1 MRERHVASFFYNDR
15 RTNSG
20 ADAVIA
26 SLSAGDTITLG
37 VDAVWAAINGY
48 GLLIHGSS
56 RTYVHGQVYGRAAI
70 ESRSTGVFVTVG
82 STGLLSGTDYGIN
95 AASGAGVTL
104 VNDGHVYGAT
114 GANLGSAGG
123 LVNNGTISGDT
134 YGVRITLTYTIS
146 VSNTGTILG
155 SAFYG
160 LQMTGDQP
168 FEVVNSGTIAS
179 RGYAVYI
186 SGVASFTGTLLN
198 AGLIDGGV
206 LASSARGATVRNTGT
221 ITGQVLL
228 GAGDDLFDSTQ
239 GTLFG
244 YVSGGDGADEIL
256 GSADGNDLRGAA
268 GDDELSGMD
277 GNDRLAGGA
286 GADLLDGGTGRDL
299 AAYFDAA
306 AGVTVSLADPSRNT
320 GAAAGD
326 TFLSIEGLQGS
337 AHNDSLQGD
346 GKANRLLG
354 GFGDD
359 LLDGGAG
366 ADTLRGGF
374 DDDIYLI
381 DSVGDRVIERT
392 DEGHDTVRTGIA
404 GYVLPDHVEDLELTG
419 TRAIN
424 GTGNTL
430 ANALTGNGAANVLA
444 GRGGADTLT
453 GGAGADVFVLD
464 TAFGADQIDTITDF
478 ASREDR
484 IRLSRAIFTELN
496 GGTELAA
503 ARFVLGSAAGDA
515 NDRILFHKASGAV
528 FYDADGTGAVAA
540 VQILQL
546 DPGTALVATD
556 FQLVA

>member
-1 MRERHVASFFYNDR
+1 MRERHVASYFYNDR

-20 ADAVIA
+20 TDAVIA

-37 VDAVWAAINGY
+37 VDAVWSAINGY
-48 GLLIHGSS
+48 GLLTHSSS
-56 RTYVHGQVYGRAAI
+56 RTYVHGQIYGRAAI

-95 AASGAGVTL
+95 ATSGAGVTL
-104 VNDGHVYGAT
+104 INDGHVYGAT
-114 GANLGSAGG
+114 GATLGASGG
-123 LVNNGTISGDT
+123 LINNGTIAGDS

-186 SGVASFTGTLLN
+186 SGVANFTGTLLN
-198 AGLIDGGV
+198 TGLIDGGV
-206 LASSARGATVRNTGT
+206 LAASARGATVRNTGT

-228 GAGDDLFDSTQ
+228 GTGDDLFDSTL
-239 GTLFG
+239 GTLLG
-244 YVSGGDGADEIL
+244 YVAGGDGADEIL
-256 GSADGNDLRGAA
+256 GSADGNDLRGGA
-268 GDDELSGMD
+268 GDDELSGRD
-277 GNDRLAGGA
+277 GDDRLAGGA

-306 AGVTVSLADPSRNT
+306 TGVTVSLADPSRNT

-337 AHNDSLQGD
+337 AYNDSLQGD

-366 ADTLRGGF
+366 ADTLRGGQN
-374 DDDIYLI
+374 DDTYLV
-381 DSVGDRVIERT
+381 DAAGDRVIERA
-392 DEGHDTVRTGIA
+392 DEGHDTVRTGI
-404 GYVLPDHVEDLELTG
+404 GYELPDHVEDLVLTG
-419 TRAIN
+419 TRAIG
-424 GTGNTL
+424 GTGNAL
-430 ANALTGNGAANVLA
+430 ANALTGNAAANVLA
-444 GRGGADTLT
+444 GRQGADTLT

-464 TAFGADQIDTITDF
+464 TAFGAGQIDTITDF

-496 GGTELAA
+496 GGAELANS
-503 ARFVLGSAAGDA
+503 RFVLGAAAGDA
-515 NDRILFHKASGAV
+515 NDRILFDKAGGAV
-528 FYDADGTGAVAA
+528 FYDADGTGAAAA
-540 VQILQL
+540 VQILHL
-546 DPGTALVATD
+546 EPGTALVAAD